1 MAIKNINDVFKLV
14 KLEPFCDQFTNLKAR
29 GGLYHRI
36 NGKST
41 RGDKP
46 KELTENDRSEL
57 KEGLTKMV
65 EEIKTIIKT
74 L

>member
-1 MAIKNINDVFKLV
+1 MENINEVFKLV
-14 KLEPFCDQFTNLKAR
+14 KLEPFCDQYTNLKAR

-46 KELTENDRSEL
+46 KDLTDNDRKEL

-65 EEIKTIIKT
+65 EDINKIIET

>member
-1 MAIKNINDVFKLV
+1 MQSINDVFKLV

-46 KELTENDRSEL
+46 KELTDNDKAEL
-57 KEGLTKMV
+57 KAGLTKMV
-65 EEIKTIIKT
+65 QEINTIIET